1 MEDGGTFDDETLP
14 EWIKSSRA
22 ASVNSSGGFPG
33 PGPEAGQP
41 HLLPPGLPGIGHG
54 QHPEL
59 LPGMPHIEGLPPP
72 FAPPGVPGGL
82 QGLLGPPGAQ
92 LLGGPGPGNILLRPG
107 FPPGGAPL
115 MAAGP
120 PPGFPGFDASQPP
133 PVRLPG
139 VLGVPGPGLLPP
151 GVRPPA
157 LGLLGPPPE
166 SGAAPMDLEEKDER
180 RDRRDEDRSRDRNR
194 GGRDRDDR
202 RSSGRWQ
209 EDRDRDRRGGGRFR
223 DDDRGGRRES
233 RWGRDSEERRDRDP
247 ADRPGREEVNNR
259 LQNLAGLT
267 DGPVS
272 LLDMPD
278 IPKPDGAELGE
289 YFEKCSNN
297 RNQSIFLND
306 LVKLRV
312 TQYD

>member
-1 MEDGGTFDDETLP
+1 M
-14 EWIKSSRA
+14 R
-22 ASVNSSGGFPG
+22 NS
-33 PGPEAGQP
+33 
-41 HLLPPGLPGIGHG
+41 
-54 QHPEL
+54 
-59 LPGMPHIEGLPPP
+59 
-72 FAPPGVPGGL
+72 
-82 QGLLGPPGAQ
+82 
-92 LLGGPGPGNILLRPG
+92 
-107 FPPGGAPL
+107 
-115 MAAGP
+115 
-120 PPGFPGFDASQPP
+120 D
-133 PVRLPG
+133 
-139 VLGVPGPGLLPP
+139 
-151 GVRPPA
+151 
-157 LGLLGPPPE
+157 
-166 SGAAPMDLEEKDER
+166 
-180 RDRRDEDRSRDRNR
+180 RDRDRNGDRNAR

-209 EDRDRDRRGGGRFR
+209 EDRDRDRRGRFR

-259 LQNLAGLT
+259 LQSLAGLT

-306 LVKLRV
+306 P
-312 TQYD
+312 TQ